1 MSENATAFDPTRVII
16 ITTTFEDRWT
26 PGQLQWS
33 PGKPVTLEVVDKV
46 LGDLA
51 IQTAREGAK
60 VGARVI
66 VIDGGVSNHPFRQA
80 LTRIGNGVLVFDET
94 DHGMS
99 ASRQQGFRI
108 ADSMSDSTANLW
120 TEPAKVGMAQK
131 PCFELVVTP
140 ILEGRVAL
148 VIPGRDKEGF
158 ATLNNYQADIEQESN
173 LKWRELLIAE
183 GVLPAGHPG
192 FDNWFGPRAWHREIT
207 GLFLRKYRSTD
218 PDASLIRP
226 EQYGNA
232 LHFPL
237 IAALFE
243 GISVLGIQVP
253 FRYSET
259 QQAIEQYN
267 PEYEKKRRDQ
277 QASILETNK
286 EFIALRRGEKS
297 RLALVA

>member
-1 MSENATAFDPTRVII
+1 MLEKVNI
-16 ITTTFEDRWT
+16 ITTTVNHRWSA
-26 PGQLQWS
+26 GQLAWRA
-33 PGKPVTLEVVDKV
+33 GEPVTPEVIDKV
-46 LGDLA
+46 CGDLA
-51 IQTAREGAK
+51 IQTASEGTK

-131 PCFELVVTP
+131 PCLELVVTP

-173 LKWRELLIAE
+173 RLWNDLLKAE
-183 GVLPAGHPG
+183 GILPREHPG
-192 FDNWFGPRAWHREIT
+192 FDNWFGPRGWHREIT

-232 LHFPL
+232 LHFAL
-237 IAALFE
+237 ITALLE

-253 FRYSET
+253 FRYPET

-267 PEYEKKRRDQ
+267 PEFEAKRRDQ